1 MSEGWK
7 NSGEGR
13 EKIEAREER
22 RRAVFVGE
30 PAERAERTLESPR

>member
-1 MSEGWK
+1 MSEGWM

-13 EKIEAREER
+13 EKKAMREER

-30 PAERAERTLESPR
+30 PTERAERTLESPR